1 MRRFLLLTLLCWIAV
16 LKSNYAYTQ
25 NKQEYGA
32 LLAQFKKLEQSGDSK
47 SAIRELEQF
56 TIQYPEPAII
66 RLQAYLSIG
75 NIYLQSGPYTQALN
89 YYHKALAIARNSQPD
104 YLALCCNKIGNTY
117 NLSSNQDSA
126 FRYYQLSVSYAQNYT
141 NKAFP
146 ASYAYNNLATI
157 LSQQKQYDKALYYIE
172 KGIKDAHENHDYLF
186 LTTLLLN
193 KGINLRFKGDHT
205 AALQAMEQSRQIG
218 KQNGYTEKTFKTLLN
233 IINLKAELDQYADA
247 LQAAREAATMVQP
260 ANNLSQ
266 TDISYLYRQLAE
278 ISFKQKDYPQS
289 RSYLEQSKKYSTD
302 AAFDRNSIL
311 HQEAQLAYAE
321 HRYQTAYD
329 QLLQFYQVHDSLN
342 SHETVLQVQEL
353 ETKYRTLEKDKEISE
368 QSAHILTQNQLLFQ
382 KNLWIV
388 ISVLSLLLLIAL
400 FTWWRYK
407 IKAALK
413 LEKQHLEI
421 ERLQHIVQGEEMER
435 HRLAKELHDGINSQL
450 AGAKSYLL
458 VLNNDYPELKHN
470 EHYQLVKEILNSAS
484 SDLRSMAHNMA
495 PGIINKGLVTAVK
508 TYLERTGVNAC
519 QIEFQHYGDFS
530 PMEEGQATH
539 IFRIIQELVQNA
551 LKHAHAK
558 EIIILLNEYQ
568 EEYCIIVED
577 DGIGFSEAATEAAQ
591 GIGIKNIQD
600 RVALLSGKVEI
611 ETALNK
617 GCTFI
622 IHVPKKAKTIEQTQ
636 TLNPIN

>member
-1 MRRFLLLTLLCWIAV
+1 MIAVFKIHHTYAQNNQEYTALLTR
-16 LKSNYAYTQ
+16 
-25 NKQEYGA
+25 
-32 LLAQFKKLEQSGDSK
+32 FKELEQSNDSK
-47 SAIRELEQF
+47 AAIRQLEQLKSKH
-56 TIQYPEPAII
+56 PESATI
-66 RLQAYLSIG
+66 RLKADISIG
-75 NIYLQSGPYTQALN
+75 NIYLQSGPYKQALAYFN
-89 YYHKALAIARNSQPD
+89 KALTLSRKSHPE
-104 YLALCCNKIGNTY
+104 YLALCCNKIGNAY
-117 NLSSNQDSA
+117 NLSSDQDSA
-126 FRYYQLSVSYAQNYT
+126 FHYYQLSVSYALSYA
-141 NKAFP
+141 NKEFP
-146 ASYAYNNLATI
+146 VSYAYNNLATI

-172 KGIKDAHENHDYLF
+172 KGITDAHKNEDNLF

-205 AALQAMEQSRQIG
+205 AALQAMEQARLIG
-218 KQNGYTEKTFKTLLN
+218 KKYSFADKTFKTLLN
-233 IINLKAELDQYADA
+233 ITNLKADLEQYAGA
-247 LQAAREAATMVQP
+247 LQAAREAEAMVLTTS
-260 ANNLSQ
+260 NLSQ

-278 ISFKQKDYPQS
+278 ISFKQKDYPQT
-289 RSYLEQSKKYSTD
+289 RNYLEQSKKYSTD
-302 AAFDRNSIL
+302 APFDRNSIL

-321 HRYQTAYD
+321 QRYQTAYD
-329 QLLQFYQVHDSLN
+329 QLLHFYQVHDSLN
-342 SHETVLQVQEL
+342 SQEMVLQVQEL

-368 QSAHILTQNQLLFQ
+368 QNVHILTQNQLLFQ

-388 ISVLSLLLLIAL
+388 ITVLSLLLLTGL

-458 VLNNDYPELKHN
+458 VLNNHYPELKHN

-484 SDLRSMAHNMA
+484 SELRSMAHNMA

-530 PMEEGQATH
+530 NMEESQATH

-577 DGIGFSEAATEAAQ
+577 DGIGFSQAATEAAQ

-600 RVALLSGKVEI
+600 RVALLSGKMEI
-611 ETALNK
+611 ETVLNK

-622 IHVPKKAKTIEQTQ
+622 IHVPKKAKPIEQTQ